1 MVRFVNRTRVGGVRF
16 GRVGLG
22 VTSDSLEDQEVY
34 PGATPALPQGSI
46 RGNERQS
53 TSMPEYRR
61 FWLINQRKSL
71 SNAPPSIIIKHPLKL
86 VWDQEVE
93 GSNPFAP
100 IRFDS

>member
-1 MVRFVNRTRVGGVRF
+1 MVLFVSRNRVGGVRF
-16 GRVGLG
+16 GLVGLG

-61 FWLINQRKSL
+61 FR
-71 SNAPPSIIIKHPLKL
+71 
-86 VWDQEVE
+86 
-93 GSNPFAP
+93 
-100 IRFDS
+100 R